1 MPRSRGGSGGRAP
14 ARPAVV
20 PKRSSVTPPQQPS
33 RGASTAAH
41 PPANTQQAGAP
52 TQQQGKAPGLFG
64 QMAST
69 AA

>member
-14 ARPAVV
+14 ARPAAA
-20 PKRSSVTPPQQPS
+20 PKRPAVTPPAQPS

-41 PPANTQQAGAP
+41 PPANAQPAGIPA
-52 TQQQGKAPGLFG
+52 QQQGKSPGLFG